1 MELGV
6 FGMTL
11 NIKTT
16 IGSSYRRWVMQMA
29 AAMLAL
35 CALNANAQES
45 NRLQDIQVQSLP
57 GQRVELKLIL
67 SGPAPDPLAFT
78 IEDPARIAIDLP

>member
-16 IGSSYRRWVMQMA
+16 LGNYRRWVMQIA
-29 AAMLAL
+29 VALLAI
-35 CALNANAQES
+35 CAFSVNAQES

-57 GQRVELKLIL
+57 GQRLELKLIM
-67 SGPAPDPLAFT
+67 SGNAP
-78 IEDPARIAIDLP
+78 